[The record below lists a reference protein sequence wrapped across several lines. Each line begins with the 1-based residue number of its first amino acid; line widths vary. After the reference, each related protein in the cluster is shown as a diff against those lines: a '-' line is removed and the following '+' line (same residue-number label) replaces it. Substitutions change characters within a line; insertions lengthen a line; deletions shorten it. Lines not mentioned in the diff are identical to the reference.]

1 MEETQKMPNTY
12 LATEPIA
19 KLLFKFSVP
28 CVLSMLVS
36 ALYNI
41 VDQIF
46 IGQCIGYLGN
56 AATNVVYPFT
66 VVALAL
72 ALLIGDGSAALLSL
86 SLGGGDHKP
95 ATSVSATAFSSPASL
110 ELF

>member
-1 MEETQKMPNTY
+1 MEDIKASSY
-12 LATEPIA
+12 LRTEPLGR
-19 KLLFKFSVP
+19 LLLKFSVP

-46 IGQCIGYLGN
+46 IGQSVGYLGN

-72 ALLIGDGSAALLSL
+72 ALLIGDGSAAFLSL
-86 SLGGGDHKP
+86 TLGAGDGRP
-95 ATSVSATAFSSPASL
+95 ATAASATAWCSAC
-110 ELF
+110 

>member
-1 MEETQKMPNTY
+1 
-12 LATEPIA
+12 
-19 KLLFKFSVP
+19 
-28 CVLSMLVS
+28 MLVS

-46 IGQCIGYLGN
+46 IGQSVGYLGN

-86 SLGGGDHKP
+86 SLGKAILNPPGN
-95 ATSVSATAFSSPASL
+95 ALATAL
-110 ELF
+110 YLL